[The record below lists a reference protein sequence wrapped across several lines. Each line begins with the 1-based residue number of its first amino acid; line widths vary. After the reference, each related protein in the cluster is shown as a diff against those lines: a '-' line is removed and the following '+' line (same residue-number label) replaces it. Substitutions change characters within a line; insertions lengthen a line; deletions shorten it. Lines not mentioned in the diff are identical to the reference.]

1 MSIAY
6 SPVAALAALRLEAD
20 LDAALPP
27 DFLEPPVK
35 FIPVHRLQHHTS
47 EVPSAL

>member
-20 LDAALPP
+20 LDAVAPAM
-27 DFLEPPVK
+27 F
-35 FIPVHRLQHHTS
+35 S
-47 EVPSAL
+47 